1 MANPLEEFRKEIF
14 DIMEGLV
21 MAERE
26 ACAKVA
32 EQHVRRGST
41 GKHAEQLIA
50 DEIRRRPP
58 FKLPPMALSLKDLL
72 APREGGKSA

>member
-26 ACAKVA
+26 ACAKIA
-32 EQHVRRGST
+32 EQHYERGSSGKRT
-41 GKHAEQLIA
+41 GQHIA
-50 DEIRRRPP
+50 DEIRRRPLLR
-58 FKLPPMALSLKDLL
+58 LPPMALSLKDLL
-72 APREGGKSA
+72 TPREGGKLA